1 MVNKPKQQGTTYET
15 FCVNRLN
22 EIPSIKAQRLAEG
35 GMNDRG
41 DLVIEKAK
49 SFDVIGEC
57 KNRTNLNLH
66 QTLRKALE
74 KSGQFETVVY
84 WKKLKRKGG
93 NSKRTPDGEPEV
105 VAMTPEFFE
114 WLLRQVH

>member
-1 MVNKPKQQGTTYET
+1 MK
-15 FCVNRLN
+15 
-22 EIPSIKAQRLAEG
+22 
-35 GMNDRG
+35 
-41 DLVIEKAK
+41 
-49 SFDVIGEC
+49 
-57 KNRTNLNLH
+57 
-66 QTLRKALE
+66 
-74 KSGQFETVVY
+74 

>member
-1 MVNKPKQQGTTYET
+1 MVNKPKQQGTAYET

-22 EIPSIKAQRLAEG
+22 EMPYTKAQRLAEG
-35 GMNDRG
+35 GMNDKG
-41 DLVIEKAK
+41 DLLVEKNK
-49 SFDVIGEC
+49 FDMVCEC

-66 QTLRKALE
+66 QTLNKAIQ

-84 WKKLKRKGG
+84 WKKLKRKGE
-93 NSKRTPDGEPEV
+93 NNKRSADGEPEV

-114 WLLRQVH
+114 WLLSQIN

>member
-15 FCVNRLN
+15 YVVNRLN
-22 EIPSIKAQRLAEG
+22 EMPSTKAQRLAEG

-41 DLVIEKAK
+41 DVICEKQ
-49 SFDVIGEC
+49 SFDMICEC

-66 QTLRKALE
+66 QTLHKALE

-93 NSKRTPDGEPEV
+93 NSKRSADGVPEI

-114 WLLRQVH
+114 WLLQQVK

>member
-15 FCVNRLN
+15 YVVNRLN
-22 EIPSIKAQRLAEG
+22 EMPSTQAQRLAEG

-41 DLVIEKAK
+41 DIIVDKK
-49 SFDVIGEC
+49 SWDFVGEC

-66 QTLRKALE
+66 QTLYKALE

-93 NSKRTPDGEPEV
+93 NSKRSSDGVPEV

-114 WLLRQVH
+114 WLLNQVK